1 MIKLLWLDKDYL
13 KFCLKQ
19 IRKYLFNKLKC
30 NRIEAEVI
38 KDNIPSIK
46 LLEKCGFKEEGL
58 IRSKYYINN
67 KYNDV
72 YVYGKIRDEKILKN

>member
-1 MIKLLWLDKDYL
+1 MFEYLLGNILSVFKERGKGQL
-13 KFCLKQ
+13 
-19 IRKYLFNKLKC
+19 LFTSHNL
-30 NRIEAEVI
+30 RALEVI

-67 KYNDV
+67 NS
-72 YVYGKIRDEKILKN
+72 I